1 MTMKP
6 DGVTRDLLLLPRLFR
21 RTGGDVNAERSR
33 LYLRALAQVARLR
46 GAHTV
51 IVGIQPDVAIAM
63 TRLGTTLHAVPT
75 ALGLEEGV
83 DLLDSIDVARGVDD
97 GPRRD

>member
-1 MTMKP
+1 
-6 DGVTRDLLLLPRLFR
+6 
-21 RTGGDVNAERSR
+21 
-33 LYLRALAQVARLR
+33 
-46 GAHTV
+46 
-51 IVGIQPDVAIAM
+51 
-63 TRLGTTLHAVPT
+63 VPT

>member
-1 MTMKP
+1 
-6 DGVTRDLLLLPRLFR
+6 
-21 RTGGDVNAERSR
+21 
-33 LYLRALAQVARLR
+33 
-46 GAHTV
+46 
-51 IVGIQPDVAIAM
+51 M